1 MLLNIFVCKHEA
13 INFDSQWTEL
23 ECLAKRFPSV
33 TDLKSLLPDWYLFS
47 KKKLPRVK
55 SNQDYTIQL

>member
-13 INFDSQWTEL
+13 MNFDSQWTEL

-47 KKKLPRVK
+47 WYHKVP
-55 SNQDYTIQL
+55 